1 MTLADLGADVVK
13 VEHPRGGDET
23 RSWGPPFA
31 GGESAYFLSVNRSK
45 RSVALDLKDPEAR
58 DLALELCARAD
69 VVIENFRHGG
79 AERLGLDYEAV
90 RGRRA
95 DVVYCTISGFGWREP
110 RDRPG
115 YDFTVQAESGL
126 MAITGEPDGPALKVG
141 VAVVDVLAGLNAAT
155 AILAALHRRTVTGE
169 GERIE
174 ISLLDSAFA
183 ALVNV
188 AAGTFVS
195 GEEAKR
201 YGNAHPSI
209 VPYQTFRTRDGSL
222 AVAAA
227 NNGLFRRLCDAI
239 ERPDLAADPRY
250 TTNDERVRNR
260 GSLVDELETVLTRR
274 NTGHWLHVLLEAG
287 VPAGEIRGVR
297 AAFRVAGSA
306 TTTVDHPTAGSLS
319 LVGPPFAFTHSPLAS
334 PEPPPLLGQHT
345 AEVLSE
351 IGVDEGRLDELEGR
365 GVIARARPA

>member
-31 GGESAYFLSVNRSK
+31 GGESAYFLSVNRTK
-45 RSVALDLKDPEAR
+45 RSVALDLKDAEAR
-58 DLALELCARAD
+58 ELALELCARAD

-79 AERLGLDYEAV
+79 AERLGLDYESL
-90 RGRRA
+90 RRRRP
-95 DVVYCTISGFGWREP
+95 DVVYCTISGFGSREP

-155 AILAALHRRTVTGE
+155 AILAALHRRAATGE

-174 ISLLDSAFA
+174 VSLLDSALA
-183 ALVNV
+183 GLVNV
-188 AAGTFVS
+188 AAGAFVT
-195 GEEAKR
+195 GDEPRR

-209 VPYQTFRTRDGSL
+209 VPYQTFPTRDGTL

-227 NNGLFRRLCDAI
+227 NDGLFRRLCDAI
-239 ERPDLAADPRY
+239 GRPELARDERYA
-250 TTNDERVRNR
+250 TNDGRVRNR
-260 GSLVDELETVLTRR
+260 DALVGELESVFRDRDTQD
-274 NTGHWLHVLLEAG
+274 WLRALLDAG
-287 VPAGEIRGVR
+287 VPAGEIRGVLGAF
-297 AAFRVAGSA
+297 AAAASA
-306 TTTVDHPTAGSLS
+306 TTDLDHPTAGSLTVVRAPFTFEHAS
-319 LVGPPFAFTHSPLAS
+319 LGAPQ
-334 PEPPPLLGQHT
+334 PPPLLGEHT
-345 AEVLSE
+345 DEVLSE
-351 IGVDEGRLDELEGR
+351 LGVDGERLDELERR
-365 GVIARARPA
+365 GAIARAKPE